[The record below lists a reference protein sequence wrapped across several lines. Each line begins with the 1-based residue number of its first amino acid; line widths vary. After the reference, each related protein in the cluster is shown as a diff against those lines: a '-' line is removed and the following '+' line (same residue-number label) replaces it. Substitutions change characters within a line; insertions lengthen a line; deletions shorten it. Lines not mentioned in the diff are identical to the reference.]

1 MLLAIDVG
9 NTNIVFALVEGDEIR
24 WRWRIATDAQRTADE
39 YAVWLNQLVE
49 MEGVRRQDIKDVVIA
64 SVVPQTLFN
73 LRGLARKYVGVE
85 PMVVGTPGIDY
96 GMPIDLPNPGEVGA
110 DRIVNAV
117 AAHAQWG
124 GNLIIIDF
132 GTATTFDIVSA
143 SGAYEGG
150 VIAPGIN
157 LSMDAL
163 YRAAAR
169 LPRIAVEPPG
179 QGLGVI
185 GKGTVHAMQS
195 GVFWGYV
202 GLVEGLVARLK
213 AEIEAEPAGLF
224 DRGGVTVIATGG
236 LAALFSRHT
245 DTICHV
251 DPDLTIK
258 GLMRIHAHNLTGA
271 TRAH

>member
-9 NTNIVFALVEGDEIR
+9 NTNIVFALADGETIR
-24 WRWRIATDAQRTADE
+24 WRWRIRTEGNRTADE
-39 YAVWLNQLVE
+39 YAVWLNQLIE
-49 MEGVRRQDIKDVVIA
+49 MEGARRADISDVIIA

-85 PMVVGTPGIDY
+85 PLVVGTPDVSY
-96 GMPIDLPNPGEVGA
+96 GMAVNLPNPAEVGA

-117 AAHAQWG
+117 AAHAIWPG
-124 GNLIIIDF
+124 PLVIIDF

-143 SGAYEGG
+143 EGSYEGG

-202 GLVEGLVARLK
+202 GLVEGLVRRLTD
-213 AEIEAEPAGLF
+213 EIGT
-224 DRGGVTVIATGG
+224 GVTVIATGG
-236 LAALFSRHT
+236 LAPLFSRHT
-245 DTICHV
+245 DTISHV
-251 DPDLTIK
+251 DPDLMIK
-258 GLMRIHAHNLTGA
+258 GLMRIHARNIASSGA
-271 TRAH
+271 

>member
-9 NTNIVFALVEGDEIR
+9 NTNIVMALCEGDRILH
-24 WRWRIATDAQRTADE
+24 RWRIATDAHRTSDE
-39 YAVWLNQLVE
+39 YGVWLHQLMG
-49 MEGVRRQDIKDVVIA
+49 MEGIERSSVTSAIIA

-73 LRGLARKYVGVE
+73 LRGLARKYFSVE
-85 PMVVGTPGIDY
+85 PLVAGAPGFDY
-96 GMPIDLPNPGEVGA
+96 GLPIHLPNPAEVGA
-110 DRIVNAV
+110 DRLVNAV
-117 AAHAQWG
+117 GAHAEHAG
-124 GNLIIIDF
+124 DLVIVDF

-143 SGAYEGG
+143 EGAYEGG

-169 LPRIAVEPPG
+169 LPRIAVEPPA

-202 GLVEGLVARLK
+202 GLIEGLLARI
-213 AEIEAEPAGLF
+213 ASEIGRDAK
-224 DRGGVTVIATGG
+224 VIATGG
-236 LAALFSRHT
+236 LAPLFARHS
-245 DTICHV
+245 DAIDQV

-258 GLMRIHAHNLTGA
+258 GLIRLEAAN
-271 TRAH
+271 R